1 MLKNGSFVVRKPYD
15 PVESASSEV
24 GEVVEK
30 EFRLVR
36 DSKGNCSYVE
46 VGERNI
52 SDYIASFANGCSLK
66 SILDRC
72 SLMPARDK
80 IAYMNQREDGLGADL
95 SSMPKDGTEA
105 QIMIQKVKNLC
116 PDYAERLKNGESF
129 ESLINDLLPNKK
141 VIDPVPV
148 NEANEKEGEN
158 NG

>member
-1 MLKNGSFVVRKPYD
+1 MMNAVSETKTIRKALDRVEVDRTPCVAED
-15 PVESASSEV
+15 P
-24 GEVVEK
+24 VEK
-30 EFRLVR
+30 EFRLIR

-46 VGERNI
+46 VGERNVR
-52 SDYIASFANGCSLK
+52 DYIASFANGCSLK

-72 SLMPARDK
+72 SLMPVRDK

-95 SSMPKDGTEA
+95 SNMPKDGTEA

-129 ESLINDLLPNKK
+129 EKLVLELLPKEEN
-141 VIDPVPV
+141 IPVPDV
-148 NEANEKEGEN
+148 EKEGEV

>member
-1 MLKNGSFVVRKPYD
+1 MMYNGYFVVRKPYD
-15 PVESASSEV
+15 PVETVPSEV

-36 DSKGNCSYVE
+36 DSNGNCSYIE

-95 SSMPKDGTEA
+95 SAMPKDGTEA
-105 QIMIQKVKNLC
+105 QIMIRKVKNLC
-116 PDYAERLKNGESF
+116 PDYAERLRNGESF
-129 ESLINDLLPNKK
+129 ESLINQLLPHQEAAAPESTK
-141 VIDPVPV
+141 
-148 NEANEKEGEN
+148 EANVKEGEN